1 MVVISLGFCIFGC
14 LYFFWFVVV
23 CFGGLLFFC
32 LFLAGFCLFG
42 FPFEKILLVLLVCQL
57 LYRKTQKT

>member
-1 MVVISLGFCIFGC
+1 MVVISLSFCFVCIFLVCCC
-14 LYFFWFVVV
+14 LFWGVV
-23 CFGGLLFFC
+23 L

>member
-1 MVVISLGFCIFGC
+1 MVVISLSFCFVCIFLVCGC
-14 LYFFWFVVV
+14 LFWGVVV
-23 CFGGLLFFC
+23 L